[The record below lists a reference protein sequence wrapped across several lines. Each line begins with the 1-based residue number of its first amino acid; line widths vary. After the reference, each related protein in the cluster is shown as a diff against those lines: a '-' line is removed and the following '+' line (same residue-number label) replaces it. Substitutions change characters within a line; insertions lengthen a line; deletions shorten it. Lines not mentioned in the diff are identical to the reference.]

1 MRVAAIVDAR
11 VDNPRRMDGILLHAV
26 AALLYAGLAVHFWR
40 TRWRGTAPHAPGLAQ
55 WERAAILVPL
65 ALHTWLVYQAL
76 FVAPELRFGFGQA
89 LSVTLWLA
97 VLIYWFES
105 LFVNLEGM
113 QAIVLGAAAVSVL
126 LPGLFPGLA
135 APPESSGL
143 AFRAHLALAMLAYS
157 LFTIGAMHALLMAL
171 VERRLHRDRLFGGRA
186 SGEPEAP
193 VRASRGLLEGPLASL
208 PPLLTLERLLFRILT
223 LGFVLLTLTLATG
236 AIYSEE
242 VFGRALR
249 LNHKTV
255 FAILSCAIFGL
266 LLAGRWR
273 YGWRGR
279 KALRW
284 TLAGFVMLL
293 LAYVGSRFVIEV
305 ILGRSL
311 A

>member
-1 MRVAAIVDAR
+1 
-11 VDNPRRMDGILLHAV
+11 MDGILLHAV
-26 AALLYAGLAVHFWR
+26 AALLYGALAAHFWR
-40 TRWRGTAPHAPGLAQ
+40 TRWGSPHAAGLAQ
-55 WERAAILVPL
+55 WERAGILVPV
-65 ALHTWLVYQAL
+65 ALHTWLLYQSL

-89 LSVTLWLA
+89 LSITLWLA
-97 VLIYWFES
+97 VLIYWAQS

-113 QAIVLGAAAVSVL
+113 QPIVLGAAAVCVL
-126 LPGLFPGLA
+126 LPGIFPGLP
-135 APPESSGL
+135 APRESSGL

-171 VERRLHRDRLFGGRA
+171 VERRLHRGRLFGGKGERA
-186 SGEPEAP
+186 AELTVPGVGP
-193 VRASRGLLEGPLASL
+193 LEGPLASL

-223 LGFVLLTLTLATG
+223 LGFVLLALTLVTG

-249 LNHKTV
+249 LNHKTL
-255 FAILSCAIFGL
+255 FAILSCVIFGL

-279 KALRW
+279 RALRW

-293 LAYVGSRFVIEV
+293 LAYVGSRFVMEV